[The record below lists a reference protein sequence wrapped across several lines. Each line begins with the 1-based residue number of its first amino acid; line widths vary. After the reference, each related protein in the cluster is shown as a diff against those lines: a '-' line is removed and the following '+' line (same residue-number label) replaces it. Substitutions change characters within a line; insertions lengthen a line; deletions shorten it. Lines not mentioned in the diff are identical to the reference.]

1 MTVKKS
7 KKSKNIVLTC
17 AGRRDRM
24 SLLVSYMQD
33 ALTRGIIDE
42 WHIWNYTE
50 TPEDDEWIQSL
61 RAEEIIIQTPISK
74 NSYCEMYQSLPVD
87 DSVYIKIDDDIVYID
102 VDGLDHLIQF
112 RRLNRGYFAVSAN
125 IVNNPTCYLLQ
136 KDLGIFPDIEEMT
149 LDGPHATAIHQ
160 SFLQGEKVR
169 FDSVAEVSSDYIV
182 PINCI
187 AWLGTDN
194 STLNTITEN
203 DEESISHIMT
213 NVIPKEVKRCI
224 CVFGPCVASHLSYT
238 SQGQEDN
245 MPVSDLIQKYGVFRN
260 QHAMDPFPRCVE
272 DA

>member
-1 MTVKKS
+1 MTNNKTN

-42 WHIWNYTE
+42 WHIWNYTA

-61 RAEEIIIQTPISK
+61 HSDGIIIQTPISK
-74 NSYCEMYQSLPVD
+74 DSYCEMYQSLPVD

-149 LDGPHATAIHQ
+149 LDGPHATVIHQ
-160 SFLQGEKVR
+160 SFLRGEKVR
-169 FDSVAEVSSDYIV
+169 FDSIAEVSSEYIV

-194 STLNTITEN
+194 EYMQKITGN
-203 DEESISHIMT
+203 DAEDIT
-213 NVIPKEVKRCI
+213 YTIPKKVKRCI

-245 MPVSDLIQKYGVFRN
+245 MPVSDLIQNYGVFQN
-260 QHAMDPFPRCVE
+260 QHAMDPFPRVLSTKN
-272 DA
+272 A